1 MPDPSAE
8 NPNAPRVL
16 AAADQELAYITE
28 AVDRLTETWTLR
40 QALYDAN
47 GYDRLQRI
55 IAFMHTEIA
64 PASHALGIAL
74 TTVAIEKLA
83 KATT

>member
-1 MPDPSAE
+1 MPEPAE
-8 NPNAPRVL
+8 NPNAPRVI

-28 AVDRLTETWTLR
+28 CVDRLTETWNDR
-40 QALYDAN
+40 QHLYDAN

-55 IAFMHTEIA
+55 IAFMHSDIQH
-64 PASHALGIAL
+64 ASHALGIAL